1 MHQDCPE
8 EKAKLN
14 IRVLMASLEDE
25 ELQELKA
32 ELSVEEMDFADG
44 Q

>member
-1 MHQDCPE
+1 MHRDCPK
-8 EKAKLN
+8 EKAKMN
-14 IRVLMASLEDE
+14 ICALMESLKDE

-32 ELSVEEMDFADG
+32 KLSIEEMDFADG

>member
-1 MHQDCPE
+1 MRRDCPK
-8 EKAKLN
+8 EKAKMN
-14 IRVLMASLEDE
+14 IRALMESLEDE

-44 Q
+44 R